1 MKFSHLFRVALVAV
15 GALVG
20 VTLGPVIPVAKFPIS
35 GVAQADWVRY
45 ELPAPTMIGDKLWP
59 AGTETCKDKDTGV
72 LYPPSPY
79 SDKSRASQATVVCTA
94 MMPFLAWLGT
104 AEAAPVLSHTLV
116 NPDGSHS
123 TAWPQDGKP
132 PTAISLSFS
141 ASACATALAPIANL
155 TTSDTVAINLDSACT
170 AGTDRGSATL
180 TIDATASAA
189 NFSITGSYPNRTLS
203 RASGTAGTGSMV
215 LNLTYMGTTALSSTS
230 PGTAYP
236 WSVVAPPATDS
247 LATPIP
253 KNLVATPGTG
263 TVVLTGD
270 VPWDACG
277 NQACKGTQDIQ
288 IQRDGSG
295 TLATVTTGPGPNC
308 NPTSTNIGTATSVS
322 VTQSGNDWTV
332 SSNGANDGA
341 SDQYEFVNCA
351 IAGAGFV
358 DLIVNSFSGD
368 TSDVRH
374 ACVEHRAVQSDPG
387 SITVRACILQDIGGG
402 AYYFGASRRLTANA
416 ATTNGNFVA
425 VTVPACVRISW
436 DASNLNSAGYAT
448 SAGGK
453 CNNDF
458 TVQYST
464 TLAMPATSYAG
475 WHVTSNNGG
484 GSSSTAV
491 LKQVNISNSDL
502 DVHRYDRDQS
512 HVRGASSGQGID
524 PQRLGLLAHRDRHP
538 GRVGRSDDQVSRGL
552 LRGLLDRG
560 AGCGFR
566 HHTRQRAI
574 PGDEVVHR
582 LLRCADQRQGRVDNF
597 QLGEP

>member
-1 MKFSHLFRVALVAV
+1 
-15 GALVG
+15 
-20 VTLGPVIPVAKFPIS
+20 
-35 GVAQADWVRY
+35 
-45 ELPAPTMIGDKLWP
+45 
-59 AGTETCKDKDTGV
+59 
-72 LYPPSPY
+72 
-79 SDKSRASQATVVCTA
+79 
-94 MMPFLAWLGT
+94 
-104 AEAAPVLSHTLV
+104 VLSHTLV

-123 TAWPQDGKP
+123 IRRIPQDGKP

-155 TTSDTVAINLDSACT
+155 TTSDTVAINLDSAGCT

-247 LATPIP
+247 LARRSRRISWRRLARAPSCSR
-253 KNLVATPGTG
+253 ATCRGTRAA
-263 TVVLTGD
+263 T
-270 VPWDACG
+270 
-277 NQACKGTQDIQ
+277 QACKGTQDIQ

-295 TLATVTTGPGPNC
+295 TLATVTTGPGINC

-358 DLIVNSFSGD
+358 DLIVDSFSGD

-416 ATTNGNFVA
+416 ATTNGNFVCGHG
-425 VTVPACVRISW
+425 PACVRISW
-436 DASNLNSAGYAT
+436 DASNLKSAGYAT
-448 SAGGK
+448 STGGK

-475 WHVTSNNGG
+475 WHVTSNNG
-484 GSSSTAV
+484 SQAA
-491 LKQVNISNSDL
+491 LRP
-502 DVHRYDRDQS
+502 RY
-512 HVRGASSGQGID
+512 
-524 PQRLGLLAHRDRHP
+524 
-538 GRVGRSDDQVSRGL
+538 
-552 LRGLLDRG
+552 
-560 AGCGFR
+560 
-566 HHTRQRAI
+566 
-574 PGDEVVHR
+574 
-582 LLRCADQRQGRVDNF
+582 
-597 QLGEP
+597 